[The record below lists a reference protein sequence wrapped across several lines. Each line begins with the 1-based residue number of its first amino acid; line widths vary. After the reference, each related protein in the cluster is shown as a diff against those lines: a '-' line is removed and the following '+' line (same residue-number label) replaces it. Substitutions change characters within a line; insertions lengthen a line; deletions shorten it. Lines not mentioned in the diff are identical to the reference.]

1 MNPFKPPL
9 RPPGAVSEKEFPVRC
24 IRCGRCV
31 ETCPHDSIR
40 LVEGVG
46 ASRLTPHVIPSEHP
60 CLLCMK
66 CPPVCPSGALDNTLT
81 DMKRVHM
88 GRAFI
93 LRDRCHNYTDGTICM
108 TCYDRCPLRGRAVE
122 LEDGL
127 IPRITSACA
136 GCGMCEYV
144 CPVGAI
150 EIYPTSAHWVPA
162 SAVPTKHAEEPDPM
176 PEKEAHP

>member
-40 LVEGVG
+40 LVEGFG

-93 LRDRCHNYTDGTICM
+93 LRDRCHNYTDGTI
-108 TCYDRCPLRGRAVE
+108 RPLSPARTRGGAGRRTDPADLVS
-122 LEDGL
+122 LCGL
-127 IPRITSACA
+127 R
-136 GCGMCEYV
+136 YV
-144 CPVGAI
+144 
-150 EIYPTSAHWVPA
+150 
-162 SAVPTKHAEEPDPM
+162 
-176 PEKEAHP
+176 